1 MTASASSRVHA
12 RTAYTHESRALTP
25 CLFRCSAAEAKGA
38 LLYHYSGLGF
48 AARLAPEHAAQLS
61 SEFGALLRRVVRVMG
76 ASGDLVSKISLI
88 FPVAFRFRCVAG
100 KDGVAVLKDK
110 MYGVQKDGRVP
121 RFLQENV

>member
-1 MTASASSRVHA
+1 
-12 RTAYTHESRALTP
+12 
-25 CLFRCSAAEAKGA
+25 LFRCSAAEAKGA

-61 SEFGALLRRVVRVMG
+61 SECMHLADLVQSPVRRVVRVMG

-121 RFLQENV
+121 RFSQENV